1 MNGSIAKY
9 FKSPKENVQEKSK
22 DVPEQQKIAE
32 DGDSEAQAGPSS
44 KVDEAPS
51 KSEVDRMIAENMAS
65 VLKSLKK
72 KRSHKCSKRRKNGD
86 RKEEKE
92 QPDDDGDEVQEVE
105 VVDSKEPPR
114 RSPRKTHKQE
124 SEPEKPKEEPPG
136 KKMNAFQLMMSSRNK
151 AIGSNSPGKD
161 DCSGGETSNPEEL
174 KKREEKV
181 KRKLKLEEWADRKG
195 AGKRKLQEEAEEEF
209 IAHQMNR
216 RTKRLKKLIRNMEV
230 PEDDEEGDDVEMVE
244 EPKVSPRKK
253 GKSPK
258 KEATRQIVEQ
268 RGRRRLSSDDS
279 KPSTPVPEEHGER
292 SPGKKSEGDE
302 FVCKLN
308 SPLKKKDSLL
318 GYFNKVDKS
327 PEDAKSSHE
336 TPPTPKRTGRPRRTT
351 VAIDEDVPPPE
362 VAAVVEIQAEEHQNE
377 NESPLNTSSSTGRP
391 RRACAGKIIDYAVL
405 NGISPEKESSSGR
418 RGRKSIGTPLKIVNA
433 NSPSDGTK
441 VGKSTSVR
449 SLDVD
454 PEGTPKSTRN
464 VKLAPLFVK
473 KPVEDPEKVRARQ
486 AFLMSGIPEK
496 MRLEIEKQRS
506 FEESILNESPVFP
519 LISHVQQLVFSGRV
533 GDRSPLRSVKI
544 RVKPESPDEAAIPEK
559 ENEFEFATLNDCD
572 DSVVEDILAK
582 LIGYGDSEETYS
594 YVLPKIGNVK
604 DIVRAWKQSY
614 SHFPVFKCYKQFK
627 AMFEEHLEESD
638 PPPPRPSGQRKG
650 RKLEE
655 AIILEDSVEIV
666 ESKYG
671 NLNGELLFTEKYKPL
686 VPDHILV
693 NCQPAIALKKFLSS
707 WKEDRAG
714 NPYDSEDDF
723 ENSNSSMSS
732 TSSQILNHVV
742 LVGPPGCGKTCNVYA
757 VANEMNFN
765 VLEIN
770 ASSRR
775 KGKIIL
781 QELQEATQSHQ
792 VRRKDEA
799 VDIFKKSRKPSKKE
813 ARQVSIDSEGSSGS
827 KKLSLIL
834 IEDADIVFEQD
845 EGFITAI
852 NQLISTSKR
861 PIVLTTTD
869 RNCPHLSRYISNNVI
884 RYVAPGIAHV
894 AKLLSI
900 MSLVEKV
907 HLDQSELARLYAL
920 NRKDIRKT
928 INELQFFVQSGG
940 DRSLASEQSARVQE
954 PELRIREDTI
964 SPSLMDDD
972 ASRQSNAS
980 STNSDAPPARKHTAL
995 FRLFSRNQN
1004 QTELIRFPVKFDNL
1018 WCNMERVLRQPRPFA
1033 PTPSPAVTPK
1043 RKRGRSTASAPNV
1056 KVPTKDHSLTEL
1068 EELVFF
1074 YENIST
1080 AARIQRDSRTH
1091 VDQDRLVNHLEEE
1104 MAHELVEISWE
1115 RWFEPEPE
1123 PTPHDKRRSGV
1134 GVMCYD
1140 SLKQFDGEDC
1150 QTISSYIGINPVRS
1164 RSTCCDYEPYLRTI
1178 CRCERERARVERR
1191 GSRFYHYFRNFTN
1204 CSSLASLA
1212 NSNSGSSI
1220 AFTTTS
1226 FSVDHFDALS
1236 TRFEQEYP
1244 TANPT
1249 STEGAADSSDGSR

>member
-22 DVPEQQKIAE
+22 DVVEQKM
-32 DGDSEAQAGPSS
+32 DDDLGDSAKARASS

-51 KSEVDRMIAENMAS
+51 KSDVDRMIAENMAS

-72 KRSHKCSKRRKNGD
+72 KRSHKCSKRRRNGD

-92 QPDDDGDEVQEVE
+92 QTNDDGDEVQEVE
-105 VVDSKEPPR
+105 TIDSKDPPR
-114 RSPRKTHKQE
+114 RSPRKSHKQE
-124 SEPEKPKEEPPG
+124 SEQEKPKEEQTG

-161 DCSGGETSNPEEL
+161 ECSGGEASNPEEL
-174 KKREEKV
+174 KKRDEKV

-209 IAHQMNR
+209 ITHQMNR
-216 RTKRLKKLIRNMEV
+216 RAKRLKKLIRNMEQ
-230 PEDDEEGDDVEMVE
+230 PEDDEGDDDVEEVK
-244 EPKVSPRKK
+244 EPKE
-253 GKSPK
+253 SPK
-258 KEATRQIVEQ
+258 KKGRPPKKSNLKINET

-279 KPSTPVPEEHGER
+279 KPSTPVPEESSER
-292 SPGKKSEGDE
+292 SPAKKSKGDE

-318 GYFNKVDKS
+318 GYFNKMDKS
-327 PEDAKSSHE
+327 PEDTKSSHE
-336 TPPTPKRTGRPRRTT
+336 TPPSPKRGRPRKTP
-351 VAIDEDVPPPE
+351 VISHDIPPD
-362 VAAVVEIQAEEHQNE
+362 VAAVVEIQEELQNE
-377 NESPLNTSSSTGRP
+377 NDSPSNTTGRP
-391 RRACAGKIIDYAVL
+391 RRACAGKIIDYAAL
-405 NGISPEKESSSGR
+405 NGISPEKEPPGR
-418 RGRKSIGTPLKIVNA
+418 RGGKKPIVTPLKIINVNSDTDGMKVVK
-433 NSPSDGTK
+433 SPSL
-441 VGKSTSVR
+441 R
-449 SLDVD
+449 SLEVD
-454 PEGTPKSTRN
+454 SDGTPKSTRN

-519 LISHVQQLVFSGRV
+519 LISHVQQLVFSGRIS
-533 GDRSPLRSVKI
+533 DHSPLRNTKI
-544 RVKPESPDEAAIPEK
+544 RIKSESPETTPDPEK

-582 LIGYGDSEETYS
+582 LIGYGDSQEVYS
-594 YVLPKIGNVK
+594 CVLPKIGNVK
-604 DIVRAWKQSY
+604 EIVRAWKQSY
-614 SHFPVFKCYKQFK
+614 THFPVFKCYKQFK
-627 AMFEEHLEESD
+627 AMFEEHHDDDE
-638 PPPPRPSGQRKG
+638 PPPLKG
-650 RKLEE
+650 RSIQ
-655 AIILEDSVEIV
+655 ADVILEDSVEIV
-666 ESKYG
+666 ESKYCYQ
-671 NLNGELLFTEKYKPL
+671 NGELLFTEKYKPL

-693 NCQPAIALKKFLSS
+693 NCQPAIALKKFLSI
-707 WKEDRAG
+707 WKEDRSS
-714 NPYDSEDDF
+714 NPYDSGDDF
-723 ENSNSSMSS
+723 EHSNSSMSS
-732 TSSQILNHVV
+732 NSTQILNHIV
-742 LVGPPGCGKTCNVYA
+742 LVGPPGCGKTSNVYA

-799 VDIFKKSRKPSKKE
+799 VDIFKKSRKPTKME
-813 ARQVSIDSEGSSGS
+813 ARQASIDSDGSSGS

-852 NQLISTSKR
+852 NQLIATSKR

-920 NRKDIRKT
+920 NRKDLRKT

-940 DRSLASEQSARVQE
+940 DRSLADAPSRIEE
-954 PELRIREDTI
+954 PELRMREEKLPQ
-964 SPSLMDDD
+964 SFLDDD

-1004 QTELIRFPVKFDNL
+1004 QIQLIRFPINFDNL
-1018 WCNMERVLRQPRPFA
+1018 WCNMERVLRQPRKFV
-1033 PTPSPAVTPK
+1033 PTVSPAVTPK
-1043 RKRGRSTASAPNV
+1043 RKRGRTAAS
-1056 KVPTKDHSLTEL
+1056 KRVPPIKDKSLTEL

-1080 AARIQRDSRTH
+1080 ATMIQRDSRSH
-1091 VDQDRLVNHLEEE
+1091 DDRLVNHLEEE
-1104 MAHELVEISWE
+1104 MAHELVENSWE
-1115 RWFEPEPE
+1115 RWFEPEPISTTE
-1123 PTPHDKRRSGV
+1123 RRRSGV
-1134 GVMCYD
+1134 GAMCYD
-1140 SLKQFDGEDC
+1140 SLKQFDGDDC
-1150 QTISSYIGINPVRS
+1150 QTISSYIGVNPLQS
-1164 RSTCCDYEPYLRTI
+1164 RSTYCDYEPYLRTI
-1178 CRCERERARVERR
+1178 CRCERERSRVERR
-1191 GSRFYHYFRNFTN
+1191 GSRFYHYFRNFIN
-1204 CSSLASLA
+1204 CSPLPSLT
-1212 NSNSGSSI
+1212 NSNNSGGGSMF
-1220 AFTTTS
+1220 ATTS

-1236 TRFEQEYP
+1236 MRFEQEHP
-1244 TANPT
+1244 VGNSPAETV
-1249 STEGAADSSDGSR
+1249 GDFSDGSR